1 MPNEHVVADAKRA
14 FQCALSFSLTL
25 LDALTHRT
33 MSTPLIIKKK
43 KSHNERDGQ
52 GPGLPSAQT
61 GGTHA
66 DWKSL
71 LTVWPCVWERA
82 VRHFT
87 AMARLE
93 ALCWLWLGDSEIHR
107 TSGKSQSPTGP
118 EEVCRTVFLVPVGFI
133 VGVRLCHGIRRVV
146 AEFASLMVPMRW
158 CTTPAM
164 TWFSERLFWSRA
176 NDSFLTKNLDHCSFH
191 PLREKSFKVGL
202 VSGFRSGFRVRT
214 GVKVHVG
221 VSVGVF
227 WVGPFYFGPFYF
239 GPVRFCPVLCF
250 STLAHLDTHPSHFG
264 PLWPVSVL
272 KS

>member
-1 MPNEHVVADAKRA
+1 MVR
-14 FQCALSFSLTL
+14 
-25 LDALTHRT
+25 
-33 MSTPLIIKKK
+33 
-43 KSHNERDGQ
+43 
-52 GPGLPSAQT
+52 GPGVPSAQT
-61 GGTHA
+61 GGDSRRLEIVA
-66 DWKSL
+66 DGL
-71 LTVWPCVWERA
+71 ALFGERA

-118 EEVCRTVFLVPVGFI
+118 EEVRRTVFLVPVRFI
-133 VGVRLCHGIRRVV
+133 VGVRLCHGIRCVV

-164 TWFSERLFWSRA
+164 TWFSERLFWSRG
-176 NDSFLTKNLDHCSFH
+176 NDSFRQRTLTTVSFH
-191 PLREKSFKVGL
+191 PLWEKSFKVGL

-214 GVKVHVG
+214 GVKVDVG
-221 VSVGVF
+221 VSVSVF
-227 WVGPFYFGPFYF
+227 LVGPFYFGPIYF
-239 GPVRFCPVLCF
+239 GQVRFCTVLCF